1 LKIIFPLIALSV
13 ISLIAAY
20 PFVRGLQAFSYSRWL
35 SVGYA
40 SIYIFAFLAFM
51 LKMFIGET
59 TSSSISLF
67 LSRVG
72 FTWFIAV
79 IYFFLF
85 ALSFDLLR
93 LINHFTGFFPPF
105 IKENYQLV
113 KLILAVFVG
122 LFVSSL
128 LIYGNWKFNHP
139 VVRELSINIDKPL
152 PPEGVNIVLASDIHL
167 STIINRDKLTQYVT
181 LINRQNPD
189 LVLIAGDISDRN
201 IKPLIDGKLS
211 ELLGNITSTYGTY
224 AVTGNHEYYGGD
236 KEALYSYYRSS
247 GIHLL
252 IDSVVVVNV
261 GDGILNIIG
270 RDDKTNHH
278 RKSLGM
284 LIEGVDKKWP
294 VILMDHQPY
303 NLQEAELAGVD
314 LQVSGHTHQGQFWP
328 GSLLVK
334 KMYELSYGYKVRG
347 KTHYVVSS
355 GLGLWGPEFRIGT
368 SSEIV
373 LIHLF
378 SKS

>member
-1 LKIIFPLIALSV
+1 
-13 ISLIAAY
+13 
-20 PFVRGLQAFSYSRWL
+20 
-35 SVGYA
+35 
-40 SIYIFAFLAFM
+40 M

-59 TSSSISLF
+59 TNSSISLF

-79 IYFFLF
+79 IYFSLF

-93 LINHFTGFFPPF
+93 LINHFTGFFPSF
-105 IKENYQLV
+105 IKDNYQLV

-122 LFVSSL
+122 LAVSSL

-139 VVRELSINIDKPL
+139 VVRELSIKIDKPL
-152 PPEGVNIVLASDIHL
+152 PPDGVNIVLASDIHL
-167 STIINRDKLTQYVT
+167 STIINRDKLTQYVA

-189 LVLIAGDISDRN
+189 LVLITGDISDRN

-211 ELLGNITSTYGTY
+211 ELLGSITSTYGTY

-303 NLQEAELAGVD
+303 NLQEAEFAGVD

-328 GSLLVK
+328 GSFFVK

-347 KTHYVVSS
+347 KTHFIVSS

>member
-1 LKIIFPLIALSV
+1 
-13 ISLIAAY
+13 
-20 PFVRGLQAFSYSRWL
+20 
-35 SVGYA
+35 
-40 SIYIFAFLAFM
+40 M
-51 LKMFIGET
+51 LKMFIGENMSPT
-59 TSSSISLF
+59 ISLF
-67 LSRVG
+67 LSKVG

-79 IYFFLF
+79 IYLSLF

-93 LINHFTGFFPPF
+93 LINHFTGFFPSF

-113 KLILAVFVG
+113 KLILAVFTG
-122 LFVSSL
+122 LSVTSL

-139 VVRELSINIDKPL
+139 VVRELTIKIDKPL

-167 STIINRDKLTQYVT
+167 SAIINRDKLAQYVA
-181 LINRQNPD
+181 LINSQNPD
-189 LVLIAGDISDRN
+189 IVLLAGDISDRN
-201 IKPLIDGKLS
+201 IKPLIDGRLS
-211 ELLGNITSTYGTY
+211 ELLASITSTYGTY

-247 GIHLL
+247 GINML
-252 IDSVVVVNV
+252 IDSVAFVNV
-261 GDGILNIIG
+261 SNGVLNIIG

-278 RKSLGM
+278 RKSLSM
-284 LIEGVDKKWP
+284 LLEGVDKKWP

-303 NLQEAELAGVD
+303 NFQEAELAGVD

-328 GSLLVK
+328 GSFFVK
-334 KMYELSYGYKVRG
+334 KMYELSYGYKVRT

-373 LIHLF
+373 LIHLI
-378 SKS
+378 SKR